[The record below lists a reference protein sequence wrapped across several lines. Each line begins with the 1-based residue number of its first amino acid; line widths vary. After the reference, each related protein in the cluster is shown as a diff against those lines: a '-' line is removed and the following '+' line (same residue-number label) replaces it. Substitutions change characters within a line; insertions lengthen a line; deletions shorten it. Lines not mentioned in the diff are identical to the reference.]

1 MLETYVCAL
10 MAKIHIGP
18 KMKQNSPLKKKKSQ
32 HQLQPIKRELKQ
44 ARSVPLL
51 LNDLQEH
58 QNLIAY
64 PGRKRK

>member
-10 MAKIHIGP
+10 MAKIHIEP
-18 KMKQNSPLKKKKSQ
+18 KMKQNSPLKKKSQ
-32 HQLQPIKRELKQ
+32 NQLQPIKRELKQ
-44 ARSVPLL
+44 ARSMPLL

-64 PGRKRK
+64 PGREKK